1 MSTVWSVLS
10 FFALIIESLGF
21 LFAVLY
27 PPCGFCI
34 KFFCNEAK
42 VKILDHVIHFSNITA
57 WLVYGAIFVILPT
70 IVPNT
75 ISRLLSMQK
84 MMQRD
89 TFFNA
94 IEIQNLMD
102 F

>member
-57 WLVYGAIFVILPT
+57 WQHSIGVVYGAIIVILPT

-75 ISRLLSMQK
+75 ISRLSMQK

-89 TFFNA
+89 T
-94 IEIQNLMD
+94 
-102 F
+102 